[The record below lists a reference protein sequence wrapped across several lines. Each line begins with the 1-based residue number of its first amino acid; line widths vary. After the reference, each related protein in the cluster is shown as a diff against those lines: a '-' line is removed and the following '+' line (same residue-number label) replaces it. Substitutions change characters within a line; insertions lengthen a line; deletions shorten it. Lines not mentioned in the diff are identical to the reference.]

1 MSCDDE
7 SHGEQIRGEQNVS
20 GETETRHPHPH
31 CLLCGD
37 RNPWSLR
44 LRFSAD
50 GDGEV
55 SSSFRGRL
63 ALQGYDG
70 VLHGGVIASL
80 LDSAM
85 TNCLFRKGIRAVTG
99 ELKIRYRHPVPCHAE
114 LELRARVVRDN
125 DPLFLL
131 ESELLM
137 AERIM
142 AKASA
147 KFMKQA
153 KL

>member
-1 MSCDDE
+1 M
-7 SHGEQIRGEQNVS
+7 N

-44 LRFSAD
+44 LQFSAD
-50 GDGEV
+50 ADGGV
-55 SSSFRGRL
+55 STPFRGRP

-70 VLHGGVIASL
+70 LLHGGVIASL

-114 LELRARVVRDN
+114 LKLRARVVRDSN
-125 DPLFLL
+125 PLFFV

-137 AERIM
+137 EEQVM
-142 AKASA
+142 ARASA
-147 KFMKQA
+147 KFMRKA
-153 KL
+153 EL